1 MPNKM
6 TTLEV
11 EQFLDCNPRWICLSS
26 IGRDGFPHTV
36 PLGYFRICSSIY
48 LGCKDGTQKVK
59 NIEVNPK
66 VALSLDSGTTM
77 NDIKGILLRGNA
89 EIIRDS
95 KQRLALHQMAAK
107 HRGVKNEELPQTVS
121 EGSVY
126 IKVSDYQTTSWC
138 YQS

>member
-1 MPNKM
+1 M
-6 TTLEV
+6 
-11 EQFLDCNPRWICLSS
+11 
-26 IGRDGFPHTV
+26 

>member
-1 MPNKM
+1 MSREMN
-6 TTLEV
+6 TLEV
-11 EQFLDCNPRWICLSS
+11 EQFLDSNPRWICLSS
-26 IGRDGFPHTV
+26 IGPDGFPHTV
-36 PLGYFRICSSIY
+36 PLGYFRISSSIY

-59 NIEVNPK
+59 NIEHNPK

-77 NDIKGILLRGNA
+77 KDIKGILLRGNA

-107 HRGVKNEELPQTVS
+107 HRGAKNEDLPQTVS